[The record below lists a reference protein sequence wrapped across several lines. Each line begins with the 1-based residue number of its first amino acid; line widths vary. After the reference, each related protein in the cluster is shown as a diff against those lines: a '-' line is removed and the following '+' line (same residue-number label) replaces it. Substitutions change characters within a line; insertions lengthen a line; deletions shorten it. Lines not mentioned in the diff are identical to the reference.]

1 MELAMQAGLDL
12 EMVRARAEEVSGL
25 LKLLSHPNRLLV
37 VCELADGELPV
48 SAIEARTGVAQPN
61 LSRDLARLRAEGI
74 VSTRRQSKQ
83 IFYSL
88 TDPRIIA
95 VMRALCDAFAPAPGA
110 ANDSSKEYVS

>member
-1 MELAMQAGLDL
+1 MQAGLDL
-12 EMVRARAEEVSGL
+12 SLVRTRAEEVSGL

-37 VCELADGELPV
+37 TCELAGGELAV
-48 SAIEARTGVAQPN
+48 SQIEARTGVAQPN

-74 VSTRRQSKQ
+74 VTTRRQSKQ

-95 VMRALCDAFAPAPGA
+95 VMSALCDAFAPAPDMAGDA
-110 ANDSSKEYVS
+110 PEEFRQ

>member
-1 MELAMQAGLDL
+1 MQAGLDL
-12 EMVRARAEEVSGL
+12 EMVRARADEVAGL

-37 VCELADGELPV
+37 TCELADGELSV
-48 SAIEARTGVAQPN
+48 SQIEARTGVAQPN

-88 TDPRIIA
+88 KDPRILA
-95 VMRALCDAFAPAPGA
+95 VMRALCDAFAPVADA
-110 ANDSSKEYVS
+110 ANDSSKEYV

>member
-1 MELAMQAGLDL
+1 MQAGLDL
-12 EMVRARAEEVSGL
+12 EMVRTRADEVAGL

-37 VCELADGELPV
+37 TCELAGGELPV
-48 SAIEARTGVAQPN
+48 SQIEARTGVAQPN

-95 VMRALCDAFAPAPGA
+95 VMRALCDAFAPVPAA
-110 ANDSSKEYVS
+110 ANDPQKESV

>member
-1 MELAMQAGLDL
+1 MQAGLDMSL
-12 EMVRARAEEVSGL
+12 VRTRAEEVSGL

-37 VCELADGELPV
+37 TCELADGELSV
-48 SAIEARTGVAQPN
+48 SQIEARTGVAQPN

-95 VMRALCDAFAPAPGA
+95 VMQALCDAFAPADNAGLQTQ
-110 ANDSSKEYVS
+110 EEFRQ

>member
-1 MELAMQAGLDL
+1 MQAGLDL
-12 EMVRARAEEVSGL
+12 EMVRNRADEVAGL

-37 VCELADGELPV
+37 TCELADGELSV
-48 SAIEARTGVAQPN
+48 SEIEARTGVAQPN

-88 TDPRIIA
+88 KDPRILA
-95 VMRALCDAFAPAPGA
+95 VMRALCDAFAPVADAPQTPK
-110 ANDSSKEYVS
+110 KELAQ

>member
-1 MELAMQAGLDL
+1 MQSGLDL
-12 EMVRARAEEVSGL
+12 SQVRTRAEEVSAL

-37 VCELADGELPV
+37 TCELADGELPV
-48 SAIEARTGVAQPN
+48 SAIEARTGVSQPN

-74 VSTRRQSKQ
+74 VSTRRQSRQ

-95 VMRALCDAFAPAPGA
+95 VMRALCDAFAPAPDA
-110 ANDSSKEYVS
+110 PKDMQKEYV

>member
-1 MELAMQAGLDL
+1 MQAGLDL
-12 EMVRARAEEVSGL
+12 SLVRARAEEVSGL

-37 VCELADGELPV
+37 TCELADGELSV
-48 SAIEARTGVAQPN
+48 SDIEARTGVAQPN

-88 TDPRIIA
+88 TDPRILA
-95 VMRALCDAFAPAPGA
+95 VMRALCYAFAPAPDA
-110 ANDSSKEYVS
+110 ANDTQEEYAQ